1 MHTQRTVVPCLFV
14 VCAVLFA
21 CGPQPSGTTVPF
33 RALDAQPAGNG
44 SPAADPTLEQVLN
57 GRRLVIAGGCGDCH
71 GGWPNPAS
79 EHWLTGRTAEADAS
93 IAGEYRVW
101 PPNLTPDPETG
112 LGRYTD
118 RQVFN
123 ALRYGLR
130 PAVTPDV
137 VITSATPGVG
147 NHPVQPDY
155 LSPGM
160 PWVSMR
166 YRSDRE
172 LWDIIAYLRQVEPVR
187 QATPEGTRPADRWAG
202 EYTSPDLG
210 AYPALPFPTAAE
222 HLGDTTR
229 AEQILQGRHLV
240 IALACGE
247 CHGGRSNPASPNW
260 LRGLV
265 PPEQQVLPSPFEI
278 VFPIGEFKVYP
289 RNLTPD
295 NTTGLGR
302 FTERQIFNSLRY
314 GLRPGETAD
323 VEITST
329 APGEGNHPVNPKY
342 LAPPMP
348 WPAWR
353 HLSDDELWAIAAY
366 LKHGVRPVRNLVA
379 DSEGPPDFWAG
390 MYLSGEFGPYPALP
404 FPTARERQVG
414 VMAGRR

>member
-1 MHTQRTVVPCLFV
+1 MNVQRVVIPGI
-14 VCAVLFA
+14 AVLGIWSVA
-21 CGPQPSGTTVPF
+21 CGPQPSGGAVSL
-33 RALDAQPAGNG
+33 RALDAQPAAHV
-44 SPAADPTLEQVLN
+44 SPSTDPTLEQILN

-79 EHWLTGRTAEADAS
+79 EQWLTGRSADEDAS
-93 IAGEYRVW
+93 IVGEYRVW
-101 PPNLTPDPETG
+101 PPNLTPDTETG

-130 PAVTPDV
+130 PATTPDV
-137 VITSATPGVG
+137 AITSSTPGVG
-147 NHPVQPDY
+147 NHPAKPDY
-155 LSPGM
+155 LAPGM
-160 PWVSMR
+160 PWVSIR

-172 LWDIIAYLRQVEPVR
+172 LWDIIAYLRQVQPVR
-187 QATPEGTRPADRWAG
+187 HATPEGTRPADRWAA

-210 AYPALPFPTAAE
+210 AYPAPPFPTAQE
-222 HLGDTTR
+222 QLGDDSR
-229 AEQILQGRHLV
+229 SAEIRHGRQLV

-289 RNLTPD
+289 RNITPD
-295 NTTGLGR
+295 NATGLGR
-302 FTERQIFNSLRY
+302 FSERQIFNALRY

-329 APGEGNHPVNPKY
+329 VPGEGNHPVNPKY

-353 HLSDDELWAIAAY
+353 HLADDEIRAIAAY
-366 LKHGVRPVRNLVA
+366 LKHGVRPSRNLVA

-390 MYLSGEFGPYPALP
+390 FYLSGEFGPYPAAP
-404 FPTARERQVG
+404 FPTARERPPGTV
-414 VMAGRR
+414 AGRR